1 MSFIYFISSLHI
13 CVSRSARAEVGGASR
28 TAVLA
33 PTRGNTGTSHE
44 LNSQQQY
51 EIRYAHIHAHK
62 RNGHGLHFP
71 PESHRRTPPPAPS
84 PAYRRG
90 GGAAA
95 LHTPFH
101 HRTITF
107 VFFLVKARQR
117 SATFM
122 NHRCNERLHFITVF
136 NYSPKA
142 QRQIVD
148 VASLLCGGTYAPHF
162 RSFTFVPFGSCES
175 KWRW

>member
-1 MSFIYFISSLHI
+1 MQ
-13 CVSRSARAEVGGASR
+13 AEVGGASR

-84 PAYRRG
+84 PAYNRG
-90 GGAAA
+90 EGAAA

-107 VFFLVKARQR
+107 VFSLVKARQR
-117 SATFM
+117 SATFP
-122 NHRCNERLHFITVF
+122 NNGCNERLHFMTVYLCITVQ
-136 NYSPKA
+136 KLRDKLWMWCLTA
-142 QRQIVD
+142 
-148 VASLLCGGTYAPHF
+148 LLCGRTYALRF
-162 RSFTFVPFGSCES
+162 QSFTFVPFGSCES
-175 KWRW
+175 KWRP